1 VKLTESNLTSALTGS
16 FVIVNLGAG
25 GDSDYNLP
33 LPFLKTITLVEA
45 DGGTQRIDTSN
56 RYHEKYTV
64 RDIVAGNKIQ
74 RCFTLR
80 KYWGCSSIYEPR
92 QELIKQYGLEEY
104 FEEEAHEDVVPT
116 TIPEILSN
124 HSLESIDY
132 LKTDLEGVDFEV
144 IKSCEGIM
152 GRILALKCELRF
164 QPFFHGEP
172 FFHEVAEYLH
182 RFDFELIGLKPAYWK
197 PVTAHVKNHHD
208 GRVAFVDCLFFK
220 RPEAVR
226 LFSKDVLPLAAAK
239 QVIIAA
245 MSGKKSYAEWL
256 LEQYRDLIPKQWQ
269 GEMVSLVTPHPLSRK
284 IEKRTRPFS
293 VLRAK
298 VIRGL
303 RKITS
308 KQVRQKRFNH
318 SYAVPGDE

>member
-144 IKSCEGIM
+144 IKSCEVLWVACLPLSANSGFNLSFM
-152 GRILALKCELRF
+152 ES
-164 QPFFHGEP
+164 PFFMKWQS
-172 FFHEVAEYLH
+172 
-182 RFDFELIGLKPAYWK
+182 I
-197 PVTAHVKNHHD
+197 
-208 GRVAFVDCLFFK
+208 C
-220 RPEAVR
+220 
-226 LFSKDVLPLAAAK
+226 
-239 QVIIAA
+239 I
-245 MSGKKSYAEWL
+245 
-256 LEQYRDLIPKQWQ
+256 DLI
-269 GEMVSLVTPHPLSRK
+269 L
-284 IEKRTRPFS
+284 
-293 VLRAK
+293 
-298 VIRGL
+298 
-303 RKITS
+303 
-308 KQVRQKRFNH
+308 N
-318 SYAVPGDE
+318 